1 MNGGRIGDGCTWLL
15 AHAHISHTSHTTR
28 HTSHVTRHTPHVT
41 RCIRAVYAQVLDEEE
56 ELIKWYCKAESI
68 AAEVAVSTQK
78 TRDEYAAKAA
88 GHLAAAEYTAA
99 AS

>member
-1 MNGGRIGDGCTWLL
+1 MV
-15 AHAHISHTSHTTR
+15 AHGSSHMHTSVIR
-28 HTSHVTRHTPHVT
+28 HTPHVTRHTPHVT

-78 TRDEYAAKAA
+78 TRAEYAAKAA
-88 GHLAAAEYTAA
+88 GHLAAAEHSAA

>member
-1 MNGGRIGDGCTWLL
+1 M
-15 AHAHISHTSHTTR
+15 
-28 HTSHVTRHTPHVT
+28 
-41 RCIRAVYAQVLDEEE
+41 LDEEE

-78 TRDEYAAKAA
+78 TRAEYAAKAA
-88 GHLAAAEYTAA
+88 GHFAAAEHSAA